1 MTRSETV
8 AWMMASRQRDNST
21 SGLSCRLI
29 IPTVAATQPGN
40 LEERDELLL
49 SLRSTPVLAT
59 VPLED
64 ENRGSPE
71 PVPADPS
78 VPIIPIATLEHEVPP
93 DEGRSLGASTSEQSA
108 VIVPVDHEPHRAAV
122 DAVDRDTTTNDLRP
136 PIPPHSDGPQSATA
150 QIKVEVE
157 VAALPPVPAAPA
169 NENLWEMMQIEA
181 VADIILSSRAGSET
195 LQITASQLNG
205 MHFERAVAGAAPR
218 VIAKLDGNAPDHD
231 ELVVRALH
239 LMANP
244 HVDGVARRQASNLIE
259 LRIRERVA
267 MLRVE

>member
-1 MTRSETV
+1 ML
-8 AWMMASRQRDNST
+8 ASRLRDNST
-21 SGLSCRLI
+21 SGLSCRVI
-29 IPTVAATQPGN
+29 VPTVAATQPGD

-64 ENRGSPE
+64 ENCGSLG

-93 DEGRSLGASTSEQSA
+93 DEVHSLGASTSEQPA
-108 VIVPVDHEPHRAAV
+108 AIVPVDHEPHRAAV

-136 PIPPHSDGPQSATA
+136 PIPPHADGPQSAIA

-169 NENLWEMMQIEA
+169 ALVNENLWDMMQIEA

-195 LQITASQLNG
+195 LQVAASQLNG

-218 VIAKLDGNAPDHD
+218 VIAKLDVNAPDHD